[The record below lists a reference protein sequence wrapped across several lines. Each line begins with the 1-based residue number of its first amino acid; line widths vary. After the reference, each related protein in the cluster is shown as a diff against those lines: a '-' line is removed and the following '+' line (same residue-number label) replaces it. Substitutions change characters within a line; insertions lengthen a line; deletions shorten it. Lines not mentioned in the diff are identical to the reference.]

1 MDQIQSIA
9 ANPLTAFMR
18 QPKIFIKLP
27 SQGQFW
33 PTGSL
38 EPTPTEE
45 YPVYGMT
52 ARDELLLK
60 IPDALMNGQAV
71 VDVIEH
77 CVPNIKNA
85 WDTPTIDIDLILVA
99 IRIATYGEMMTTPVK
114 FGELELDYQMDLRL
128 VMDQLTSQITWN
140 NIVSIN
146 PDITV
151 FVKPLTYR
159 EISQTAIQT
168 FETQKIMD
176 IVNDNNMNEEDKL
189 RLFKESFTKL
199 TSVTLD
205 TVTKS
210 IYKVDTING
219 STSNVEHI
227 KEFINNADKEIFNK
241 IQDHLDYLR
250 KQNSIKPINVT
261 VTDEMREQGF
271 TEDTVEIPITFDAA
285 TFFV

>member
-210 IYKVDTING
+210 IYKVDTVNG

>member
-1 MDQIQSIA
+1 
-9 ANPLTAFMR
+9 
-18 QPKIFIKLP
+18 
-27 SQGQFW
+27 
-33 PTGSL
+33 
-38 EPTPTEE
+38 
-45 YPVYGMT
+45 
-52 ARDELLLK
+52 
-60 IPDALMNGQAV
+60 MNGQAV

-210 IYKVDTING
+210 LYKVDTING